1 MMDYGLAI
9 IRSSVKRKRE
19 SSYDR
24 TGGNCDHLRLH
35 PGEETVLLDVKG
47 SGCIRHI
54 WFTIGS
60 RDPLHLKNMILR
72 AYWDGEKNP
81 SILCPIGDFFGLGH
95 GVYTPFETDWISAS
109 AKNGRALNCF
119 FPMPFSTRARITVEH
134 RADGSAPTSYFYY
147 YIDYEETSIPKD
159 AGRFHASFRR
169 ESLTRPDSDLCN
181 VTGKGNYEIL
191 NTDGCG
197 QFVGTI
203 INVDSPSPVWNGEGD
218 DMFFIDGT
226 KWPPDLHG
234 TGTEDYFNTAWCPG
248 EKIAAPNHGL
258 ILAAHPEHSRFL
270 GKATYY
276 RFHVKDPVM
285 FKKSLRC
292 SIEHGT
298 GNEFVGDWS
307 STAFWYANRRKQPLP
322 PLPEIAELK
331 PLPAL
336 KKEVG
341 KLIEQPHKSLSY
353 FYQTGHTD
361 TGEKLIDELE
371 VAWKNGAFDL
381 KRAGTWSRRVWQALR
396 DARASYLAKEDRVIS
411 IPRSPA
417 KGRELSIDRIHGSHR
432 VAPRAARIFLS
443 YTPQC
448 LLLEGSMEIEKRK
461 DPGYEYD
468 SIEVFASP
476 SALKER
482 FVKLTISPGR
492 RDVEVAYH
500 EPNGWHPWDEM
511 TPSSKHQVNAEI
523 SVDQKSWTFRCAV
536 PWKILGLKPVVG
548 TEINFNVER
557 WNMQGNTWWASWAIT
572 PHHFYPPQVGGVVRL
587 A

>member
-1 MMDYGLAI
+1 M
-9 IRSSVKRKRE
+9 
-19 SSYDR
+19 
-24 TGGNCDHLRLH
+24 
-35 PGEETVLLDVKG
+35 
-47 SGCIRHI
+47 
-54 WFTIGS
+54 
-60 RDPLHLKNMILR
+60 
-72 AYWDGEKNP
+72 
-81 SILCPIGDFFGLGH
+81 
-95 GVYTPFETDWISAS
+95 
-109 AKNGRALNCF
+109 
-119 FPMPFSTRARITVEH
+119 
-134 RADGSAPTSYFYY
+134 
-147 YIDYEETSIPKD
+147 
-159 AGRFHASFRR
+159 
-169 ESLTRPDSDLCN
+169 
-181 VTGKGNYEIL
+181 
-191 NTDGCG
+191 
-197 QFVGTI
+197 
-203 INVDSPSPVWNGEGD
+203 
-218 DMFFIDGT
+218 
-226 KWPPDLHG
+226 
-234 TGTEDYFNTAWCPG
+234 
-248 EKIAAPNHGL
+248 
-258 ILAAHPEHSRFL
+258 
-270 GKATYY
+270 
-276 RFHVKDPVM
+276 
-285 FKKSLRC
+285 
-292 SIEHGT
+292 
-298 GNEFVGDWS
+298 
-307 STAFWYANRRKQPLP
+307 
-322 PLPEIAELK
+322 
-331 PLPAL
+331 
-336 KKEVG
+336 
-341 KLIEQPHKSLSY
+341 
-353 FYQTGHTD
+353 
-361 TGEKLIDELE
+361 
-371 VAWKNGAFDL
+371 
-381 KRAGTWSRRVWQALR
+381 
-396 DARASYLAKEDRVIS
+396 IS